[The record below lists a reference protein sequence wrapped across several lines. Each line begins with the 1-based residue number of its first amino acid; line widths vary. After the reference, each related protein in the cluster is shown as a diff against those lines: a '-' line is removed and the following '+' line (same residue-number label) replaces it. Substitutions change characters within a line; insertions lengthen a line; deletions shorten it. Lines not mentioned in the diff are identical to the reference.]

1 MLKLRRKMKNKFKIL
16 DKINVTVEV
25 IHNEYDFLLNK
36 LFLMAARKNPKRVFL
51 FVSTVLG
58 KHIPVNPK
66 KSILIGAL
74 LANKMVNNI
83 DNGNLDT
90 KLIVQALKD
99 DKYIQKAWEYINDN
113 PIMCNKSTLFIG
125 FAETATALGNSVFAT
140 FLGENIKYIHTTRDM
155 LKECRSVFS
164 FDEEHSHAVEH
175 FCYPIG
181 YENFINEFERIVL
194 VDDEITTGNTV
205 LNLIKSIN
213 SKYPG
218 KEYVVISILDWRSKE
233 CINKFEQL
241 KKQLNIKIETIS
253 LIQGQVSCE
262 NNYLLEEKNIYQ
274 NSNKVHEFSKEIE
287 VLDFHIRLDN
297 RYKKFTRILNCGDE
311 KQYQYLMD
319 TGRFGINSEDVK
331 TIEKIIE
338 KEVKNMGE
346 FEKDILVLGTGEFM
360 YLPMI
365 LASKIPNAKYQ
376 STTRSPVYSKKEI
389 DYGIKCAETF
399 KNPFDKSIINYL
411 YNVEKGIYKEILF
424 VTEREIDKE
433 SREEIIQLFQK
444 LEVNKVRFIYF

>member
-1 MLKLRRKMKNKFKIL
+1 MKNKFEIL
-16 DKINVTVEV
+16 DRINVTVDV
-25 IHNEYDFLLNK
+25 THNEYDFLLNN

-66 KSILIGAL
+66 RSMLIGAL
-74 LANKMVNNI
+74 LANKMNNNI
-83 DNGNLDT
+83 ESGNLDT

-99 DKYIQKAWEYINDN
+99 DKYIQRAWEYTYNN
-113 PIMCNKSTLFIG
+113 PIICKKSTLFIG

-140 FLGENIKYIHTTRDM
+140 FLGENIKYIHTTRDV
-155 LKECRSVFS
+155 LKECRSIFS

-213 SKYPG
+213 IKYPG

-233 CINKFEQL
+233 WIKKFEEL

-262 NNYLLEEKNIYQ
+262 NNYLVEERKTYK
-274 NSNKVHEFSKEIE
+274 SFNKVHKCSKKIE
-287 VLDFHIRLDN
+287 GVDFYIRLDN
-297 RYKKFTRILNCGDE
+297 RYKKFTRVLNCGDE

-319 TGRFGINSEDVK
+319 TGRFGISPQDVK
-331 TIEKIIE
+331 IVQKIIE
-338 KEVKNMGE
+338 KEVKNMGV
-346 FEKDILVLGTGEFM
+346 FEKDILVLGTEEFM

-365 LASKIPNAKYQ
+365 LASQIPNAKYQ
-376 STTRSPVYSKKEI
+376 STTRSPVYPKKEI

-399 KNPFDKSIINYL
+399 KNPFDKSIINYI

-424 VTEREIDKE
+424 VTERQIDKE
-433 SREEIIQLFQK
+433 SKKEIIELFKK
-444 LEVNKVRFIYF
+444 LDIDKVRFVYF